1 MFIVIELQTTNGV
14 TGNFVF
20 AFDNLADAYAKY
32 YAILSAAAKSSVE
45 VHTALILTE
54 TGGIVRAECFDRRE
68 QAAE

>member
-1 MFIVIELQTTNGV
+1 MYIVIELQTNGGT

-20 AFDNLADAYAKY
+20 AYADLADAYAKY
-32 YAILSAAAKSSVE
+32 HAILSAAAKSNVE

>member
-1 MFIVIELQTTNGV
+1 MFIVLELQTNGGK
-14 TGNFVF
+14 TGNFTF

-32 YAILSAAAKSSVE
+32 YTILAAAAKSDVE